1 MPTLHC
7 PACLRRWREGG
18 PYACDCLDT
27 AEAPAN
33 DPAPQDTPEV
43 ELASISCL
51 LAVLLIGGWV
61 IGVGVRGLLRLVGLW
76 P

>member
-1 MPTLHC
+1 MPTLRC

-18 PYACDCLDT
+18 PYACDCLHTD
-27 AEAPAN
+27 EAPAN
-33 DPAPQDTPEV
+33 DPVPQETPEV
-43 ELASISCL
+43 ELAPISCL
-51 LAVLLIGGWV
+51 LAFLLIGGWV